1 MNSNTNIHGSDNKV
15 AGRDIHVHNYHH
27 PKRNTQPSSQDEY
40 LGYLQQDL
48 IASLTALSNNRKKI
62 FLTPSFFIMISL
74 TIISFIAFYY
84 VGTEIIE
91 RLSSVDTWTST
102 NDIAI
107 HEPTSLWWAA
117 LFIPAYIAIVWWG
130 KVSDPIYATIRI
142 HKQEIAKLE
151 AKIQRATARIN
162 K

>member
-1 MNSNTNIHGSDNKV
+1 MSSTNTHGSDNIV
-15 AGRDIHVHNYHH
+15 AGRDIHLHHYHH
-27 PKRNTQPSSQDEY
+27 PKRNTQHSSQDEY
-40 LGYLQQDL
+40 LNYLQKDL
-48 IASLTALSNNRKKI
+48 IASLSALSKNQKKI

-91 RLSSVDTWTST
+91 HLSSVGTWTST

-117 LFIPAYIAIVWWG
+117 LFIPAYISIIWWG
-130 KVSDPIYATIRI
+130 KYRTKYTLR
-142 HKQEIAKLE
+142 
-151 AKIQRATARIN
+151 
-162 K
+162 